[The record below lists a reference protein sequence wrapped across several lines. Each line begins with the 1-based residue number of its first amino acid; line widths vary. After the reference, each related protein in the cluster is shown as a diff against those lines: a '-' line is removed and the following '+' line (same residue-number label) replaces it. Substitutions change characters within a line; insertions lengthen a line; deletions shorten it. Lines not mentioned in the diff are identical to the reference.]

1 VNVEELDGNAA
12 AGMLSEVFALEV
24 TGARGRCGSCGN
36 IGELGGARAYIE
48 APGVVIRCRACEA
61 VLLVLVRG
69 DGRYWLGL
77 QGMAWLELAAP

>member
-24 TGARGRCGSCGN
+24 TGARGRCEGCGN
-36 IGELGGARAYIE
+36 IGELGGARAYVE
-48 APGVVIRCRACEA
+48 APGVVIRCRACES

-69 DGRYWLGL
+69 EGRYWLGA
-77 QGMAWLELAAP
+77 QGLSWIELAS